1 MVGVFSGIYINEHC
15 GVHRAPPLQKLWGVV
30 ASLLRPSVAEVVWG
44 PHRGHCSP
52 VALSLCLTL
61 TSTLP
66 LFPARCF
73 ISASFPHDLFSVV
86 ILYFFPPLCY
96 CRFLI
101 GLLSPPRAISVCS
114 YSSNCC
120 FTWEDKD
127 TLLSCCHCIKDLF
140 YRIYRVSFKG
150 KKKKSTQL
158 KMHKGSEPLQEK
170 MYRGEVH
177 TIVLHRIFH

>member
-1 MVGVFSGIYINEHC
+1 MGSGSIIAETLSGRGCVGSSQGALQPSGPQPVPDPDINTPF
-15 GVHRAPPLQKLWGVV
+15 V
-30 ASLLRPSVAEVVWG
+30 PSQ
-44 PHRGHCSP
+44 
-52 VALSLCLTL
+52 TL
-61 TSTLP
+61 HL
-66 LFPARCF
+66 
-73 ISASFPHDLFSVV
+73 ASFPHDLFSVV

-140 YRIYRVSFKG
+140 YRIYTVSFKG

-158 KMHKGSEPLQEK
+158 KMHKGSEPL
-170 MYRGEVH
+170 
-177 TIVLHRIFH
+177 